1 MLFTVVAGDAAA
13 ADVAAAAATA
23 TFIAQALALLFV
35 FIKSTKQLQF
45 NIKNNNK
52 QQPESCGKASCS
64 MLQYAAAAAT
74 AAAAVAAHSHCS
86 YCILAVNYLPLCLAQ
101 RGRGRIEKSED
112 SRQENVGESRRMW
125 SDQLL
130 LLLPACSSI
139 ENVLLH
145 ASTVNAC
152 QFLLLLLLLLLA
164 LHLRLI
170 LQQLPTS
177 CGICANVNKLINCLY
192 SAVDVDDFYSCIRC
206 I

>member
-1 MLFTVVAGDAAA
+1 MLLLQLMLLLPQPHLLHRRWLCCSFLLNQRSNCNLILKIITNSSQRVVAKQAAA
-13 ADVAAAAATA
+13 
-23 TFIAQALALLFV
+23 
-35 FIKSTKQLQF
+35 
-45 NIKNNNK
+45 
-52 QQPESCGKASCS
+52 CC
-64 MLQYAAAAAT
+64 T

-86 YCILAVNYLPLCLAQ
+86 YCILAVNYLPLCLLQ

-112 SRQENVGESRRMW
+112 SRQENVGESRRRW
-125 SDQLL
+125 SDQLLL

-152 QFLLLLLLLLLA
+152 QFLLLLLLP

-192 SAVDVDDFYSCIRC
+192 SAVEVDDFYRRC

>member
-13 ADVAAAAATA
+13 AAADVAAATA

-64 MLQYAAAAAT
+64 MLQYAAATAT
-74 AAAAVAAHSHCS
+74 ASAAAVAAHSHCS
-86 YCILAVNYLPLCLAQ
+86 YCILAVNYLPLCLAL

-112 SRQENVGESRRMW
+112 SSQENVGESRRRW

-152 QFLLLLLLLLLA
+152 QFLLLLLLP

-192 SAVDVDDFYSCIRC
+192 SAVDVDDFYRRC